1 MMVDVFSNSYIFTIG
16 KAPPIDGDACSVTE
30 FFISLN
36 VID

>member
-30 FFISLN
+30 NNI
-36 VID
+36 VIIYNS